1 MAHTYT
7 RTVTVVPADDG
18 YTWSNPAT
26 GWIVITQVGSSDTW
40 NIEVLDN
47 TTNQS
52 RSATL
57 TVNHTDGSTTNSI
70 TVNQAAGASG
80 GVTPTPTPSS
90 STPGPTPT
98 PSSSTPGPT
107 PTPSPSS
114 SNSVNPTFIFAS
126 GTTSS
131 NRDVMG
137 INDNYLDVAYTIT
150 NDGLTSPIA
159 PSAVSASST
168 GGWITG
174 ANLSGPTGSQWDPL
188 VFTGVYRFTKQQSGN
203 STQYVNCS
211 VGGPYGTTEIWYV
224 QMTFGT
230 GTSNDKGA

>member
-90 STPGPTPT
+90 STVPPTPT

-126 GTTSS
+126 GTSPL
-131 NRDVMG
+131 NRDIMG
-137 INDNYLDVAYTIT
+137 TNALYNDVAYTIT
-150 NDGLTSPIA
+150 NDGMTSPA
-159 PSAVSASST
+159 PPNAMSSS
-168 GGWITG
+168 GGWING
-174 ANLSGPTGSQWDPL
+174 ANLSGPVGTFDPL
-188 VFTGVYRFTKQQSGN
+188 VFTGVYRFTKMQSGS
-203 STQYVNCS
+203 STQYVDCTVN
-211 VGGPYGTTEIWYV
+211 GPYGTPEVWYV
-224 QMTFGT
+224 QMNFGIF
-230 GTSNDKGA
+230 NDKGS

>member
-47 TTNQS
+47 TTSQS

-70 TVNQAAGASG
+70 TVSQAAGASG
-80 GVTPTPTPSS
+80 GVTPTPSPS
-90 STPGPTPT
+90 TIPPTPT

-114 SNSVNPTFIFAS
+114 SNSVNPTFTFAS
-126 GTTSS
+126 GTTPA
-131 NRDVMG
+131 NRDIMAS
-137 INDNYLDVAYTIT
+137 NAMYNDVAYTIT
-150 NDGLTSPIA
+150 NDGMTSPVA
-159 PSAVSASST
+159 PSAMSSS
-168 GGWITG
+168 GGWING
-174 ANLSGPTGSQWDPL
+174 ANESGPTGTNDPL
-188 VFTGVYRFTKQQSGN
+188 VFTGVYRFTKQQSGSSN
-203 STQYVNCS
+203 QNVDCTVS
-211 VGGPYGTTEIWYV
+211 GPYGTTEVWYV
-224 QMTFGT
+224 QMLFGSL
-230 GTSNDKGA
+230 GNDKDA

>member
-47 TTNQS
+47 TTSQS

-70 TVNQAAGASG
+70 TVDQAAGTSG
-80 GVTPTPTPSS
+80 GVTPTPSPS
-90 STPGPTPT
+90 TIPPTPT

-114 SNSVNPTFIFAS
+114 SNSVNPTFTFAS
-126 GTTSS
+126 GTSSS
-131 NRDVMG
+131 NRDTMSSSA
-137 INDNYLDVAYTIT
+137 LTKDVAYTIT
-150 NDGLTSPIA
+150 NDGMTSPVA
-159 PSAVSASST
+159 PSALSSSST
-168 GGWITG
+168 GGWISG
-174 ANLSGPTGSQWDPL
+174 ANESGPTLSQWTAGEY
-188 VFTGVYRFTKQQSGN
+188 TGVYRFTKQQSGSSN
-203 STQYVNCS
+203 VNVDCT
-211 VGGPYGTTEIWYV
+211 VGGPYGTTEVWYV
-224 QMTFGT
+224 QLNFG
-230 GTSNDKGA
+230 GIIKDLD

>member
-47 TTNQS
+47 TTSQS

-70 TVNQAAGASG
+70 TVSQAAGTSG
-80 GVTPTPTPSS
+80 GVTPTPSPS
-90 STPGPTPT
+90 TVPPTPT

-114 SNSVNPTFIFAS
+114 SSSVNPTFTFAS
-126 GTTSS
+126 GTTPA
-131 NRDVMG
+131 NRDIMG
-137 INDNYLDVAYTIT
+137 SNAAYSDVLYTIT
-150 NDGLTSPIA
+150 NDGMTSPIA
-159 PSAVSASST
+159 PSAMSSS
-168 GGWITG
+168 GGWISG
-174 ANLSGPTGSQWDPL
+174 ANESGPTGTNDPL
-188 VFTGVYRFTKQQSGN
+188 VFTGIYRFTKMQSGSSN
-203 STQYVNCS
+203 QNVDCTVS
-211 VGGPYGTTEIWYV
+211 GPYGTTEVWYV
-224 QMTFGT
+224 TLNFGTFGD
-230 GTSNDKGA
+230 GKDS

>member
-80 GVTPTPTPSS
+80 GVTPTPSPS
-90 STPGPTPT
+90 TVPPTPT

-126 GTTSS
+126 GTSPL
-131 NRDVMG
+131 NRDIMG
-137 INDNYLDVAYTIT
+137 TNALYNDVAYTIT
-150 NDGLTSPIA
+150 NDGMTSPIA
-159 PSAVSASST
+159 PSAMSSS
-168 GGWITG
+168 GGWING
-174 ANLSGPTGSQWDPL
+174 ANLSGPTGTNDPL
-188 VFTGVYRFTKQQSGN
+188 VFTGVYRFTKQQSGS
-203 STQYVNCS
+203 STQYVDCT
-211 VGGPYGTTEIWYV
+211 VGGPYGTTEVWYV
-224 QMTFGT
+224 QMNFGIF
-230 GTSNDKGA
+230 NDKGS

>member
-47 TTNQS
+47 TTSQS

-70 TVNQAAGASG
+70 TVDQAAGAYG
-80 GVTPTPTPSS
+80 GITPTPSPSTVPPTPTPSS

-98 PSSSTPGPT
+98 PP
-107 PTPSPSS
+107 PSS
-114 SNSVNPTFIFAS
+114 SNSVNPTFTFAS
-126 GTTSS
+126 GTSSS
-131 NRDVMG
+131 NRDTMSSSA
-137 INDNYLDVAYTIT
+137 LTKDVVYTIT

-159 PSAVSASST
+159 PSALSSSST
-168 GGWITG
+168 GGWISG
-174 ANLSGPTGSQWDPL
+174 ANLSGPTGTNDPL
-188 VFTGVYRFTKQQSGN
+188 VFTGVYQFTKQQSGSSN
-203 STQYVNCS
+203 VNVDCT
-211 VGGPYGTTEIWYV
+211 VGGPYGTTEVWYV
-224 QMTFGT
+224 QLNFG
-230 GTSNDKGA
+230 GFIKDN